1 MLHSGE
7 NTRTIVIE
15 CMAKVL
21 DSGNPPCCTD
31 ATRLIDDLGF
41 DSLQFV
47 EFLADLEEKFD
58 LMIPDDDFTIDNFD
72 NLGKVIEYVTQRS
85 AEAPA
90 AVTKTSTE
98 AIAP

>member
-1 MLHSGE
+1 MSRSGE

-15 CMAKVL
+15 CMKKVL
-21 DSGNPPCCTD
+21 DSENPMCCTD

-58 LMIPDDDFTIDNFD
+58 FMIPDNDFTMDNFD
-72 NLGKVIEYVTQRS
+72 SLGKVIDYVTQRS
-85 AEAPA
+85 ATAPA
-90 AVTKTSTE
+90 AATETSTE
-98 AIAP
+98 AIAQ